1 LQKAIKDGNMNNLNP
16 LLTIAIPTYNRAN
29 FLAEALDSIIP
40 QIPNDKSVEILVCS
54 NASTDSTDVLVAQYM
69 RDHDYIRY
77 LKNDKNLG
85 IDENIHRVI
94 SEARGRYTH
103 LMSDDDL
110 LMPDSFQNI
119 ISLISEYPGVDFFF
133 LNVRGFKDV
142 GGERSYFPDVFS
154 MHENRM
160 FHDPNQF
167 IEYIWVYATF
177 MSSFLFRT
185 AAWNGIALR
194 RNYIGTDIYLTYVL
208 FEILAHNSMAVFSAH
223 QSIGIRPQFSG
234 NYRIFHAFAYQ
245 WGRLLLQKAP
255 ELGFERSTMRRIF
268 KRTIRHDLTKRLI
281 AIKSGKINSRITS
294 RNIGEILFFTWKFP
308 EAWFF
313 LYPLLLIP
321 SPLLYICRKLVR
333 RGTR

>member
-1 LQKAIKDGNMNNLNP
+1 MNNSDP

-40 QIPNDKSVEILVCS
+40 QLPDDSSVEILICS
-54 NASTDSTDVLVAQYM
+54 NASTDATDSLVSRYM
-69 RDHDYIRY
+69 QDHNCIRY
-77 LKNDKNLG
+77 LKNERNLG
-85 IDENIHRVI
+85 IDGNIHRVI

-110 LMPDSFQNI
+110 LLPDSFQNI
-119 ISLISEYPGVDFFF
+119 INLISEYPVADFFF

-142 GGERSYFPDVFS
+142 DGQRSYFPDVFS
-154 MHENRM
+154 IRENRE

-167 IEYIWVYATF
+167 IEYIWVYSTF

-208 FEILAHNSMAVFSAH
+208 FEILAHNSTAVFSAH
-223 QSIGIRPQFSG
+223 HSIGIRPQFSG
-234 NYRIFHAFAYQ
+234 NYRMFHAFAYQ
-245 WGRLLLQKAP
+245 WGKLLLQCAP
-255 ELGFERSTMRRIF
+255 ELGFERSVMQRIF

-281 AIKSGKINSRITS
+281 AIKSGKINSRITLK
-294 RNIGEILFFTWKFP
+294 NIGEILFFTWQFP
-308 EAWFF
+308 ESWLF

-333 RGTR
+333 RGRIV